1 MKQRPPPS
9 SLHTH
14 IQTHTYSKHTHICT
28 HTHTHMHTHTHTRT
42 RTHTLLLSSVELLKA
57 VIKENKSFNCKIILQ
72 FFALILSHFRKA
84 HIPLHS
90 TYTHCF
96 HLTCAYL
103 FYSLLK
109 ALCIYYLLCKTVS
122 GTTLQHNVITNVCI
136 V

>member
-1 MKQRPPPS
+1 MKQRPPPFFTT
-9 SLHTH
+9 HTH
-14 IQTHTYSKHTHICT
+14 TCTHKPTHTVCTHTYAHTCAHTYVHTHTYT
-28 HTHTHMHTHTHTRT
+28 HTHTHTHTHTCT
-42 RTHTLLLSSVELLKA
+42 HTHTHTLLLSSVELLKA

-103 FYSLLK
+103 FHSLLK
-109 ALCIYYLLCKTVS
+109 ALCIA
-122 GTTLQHNVITNVCI
+122 
-136 V
+136 